1 MCQWSNNNEPYKP
14 RTGDIGTLRS
24 QKKKRNL
31 LSAILHQYTVII
43 IIIIIMAP
51 NGEEGHEIDAM
62 EAGKTVESEA
72 HRVRKSTH
80 SGAMASSILRF
91 KDVNFI
97 VGKGD
102 KEKYILQDVS
112 GKVKFGR
119 ECSSCCLRLTLI

>member
-1 MCQWSNNNEPYKP
+1 
-14 RTGDIGTLRS
+14 
-24 QKKKRNL
+24 
-31 LSAILHQYTVII
+31 
-43 IIIIIMAP
+43 MAP
-51 NGEEGHEIDAM
+51 NGEEGQEIDAM

-119 ECSSCCLRLTLI
+119 ECCSCWWFVVDTRSTDEFPPNERTAFLLFLILQ